1 MSCAGSIDEKI
12 YQRQLMKGELASVMS
27 AQSTGAKGGFAKEE
41 LRELFQ
47 PLDTGTA
54 CNTAELLSGSSGFP
68 DCSASLVDVPLRGI
82 LPQGVI
88 SYVYLSPSASQ
99 TVVASAASPPAAEH
113 PDTGAE
119 ACSPGPDRE
128 LDLRSEIEIGDA
140 EDAVTADCSL
150 GVQAEGSMDV
160 GDASRKGSVAP
171 MDGPSQ
177 LSVEQ

>member
-1 MSCAGSIDEKI
+1 
-12 YQRQLMKGELASVMS
+12 MKGELASVMS
-27 AQSTGAKGGFAKEE
+27 AHSTSAKGGFAKEE

-47 PLDTGTA
+47 PLDTGTV
-54 CNTAELLSGSSGFP
+54 CNTAELLSGSAGFP
-68 DCSASLVDVPLRGI
+68 DCSASLADAPLWQI

-88 SYVYLSPSASQ
+88 SYVYLSPPASQ
-99 TVVASAASPPAAEH
+99 TVVASAAEPLAAEH

-128 LDLRSEIEIGDA
+128 LDLRSEIGDA

-150 GVQAEGSMDV
+150 GVQAEGSGDV

>member
-1 MSCAGSIDEKI
+1 
-12 YQRQLMKGELASVMS
+12 MKGELASVMS

-68 DCSASLVDVPLRGI
+68 DCSASLADVPLRGI

-99 TVVASAASPPAAEH
+99 TVVASAER

-128 LDLRSEIEIGDA
+128 LDLRSRIENGDA
-140 EDAVTADCSL
+140 EDAVRADCRI
-150 GVQAEGSMDV
+150 GAQAEGSVDV
-160 GDASRKGSVAP
+160 GDASRQGSVAP
-171 MDGPSQ
+171 MDRPSQ